1 MTHKN
6 TKTTSLLRRTGLIG
20 GAAAIAV
27 TAGTAMAAAPANA
40 ATSSASVWDRV
51 AQCESG
57 GNWSTNTGNGFSGG
71 LQFTAS
77 TWKAYGGTG
86 SAQNASKAEQIRVAK
101 KVLQGQG
108 PGAWPVCSQKAG
120 LTRAN
125 GGAASAGSS
134 STSTAGSSS
143 TSTTSYSQSSTAK
156 KSYTATTPKK
166 AYSSY
171 TAQKSVAPKA
181 ATVQSTPR
189 HAATTV
195 TNVKGSGKY
204 VTVKSG
210 DTLSKL
216 ADANGVDSWQSL
228 YSLNKTQ
235 VQNPDLIFVGE
246 KLELPA

>member
-1 MTHKN
+1 MIHKN

-71 LQFTAS
+71 LQFTPS

-86 SAQNASKAEQIRVAK
+86 SAQNASKAQQIAVAK
-101 KVLQGQG
+101 KVLKGQG
-108 PGAWPVCSQKAG
+108 PGAWPVCSKKAG
-120 LTRAN
+120 LTSAN
-125 GGAASAGSS
+125 GGAAS
-134 STSTAGSSS
+134 AGSSS

-228 YSLNKTQ
+228 YSLNKSQ

>member
-1 MTHKN
+1 MTLKN

-40 ATSSASVWDRV
+40 STASASVWDKV

-71 LQFTAS
+71 LQFTQS

-86 SAQNASKAEQIRVAK
+86 SAQNASKSQQIAVAK
-101 KVLQGQG
+101 KVLKGQG

-125 GGAASAGSS
+125 GGAASAGS
-134 STSTAGSSS
+134 TTTSSS
-143 TSTTSYSQSSTAK
+143 TSTSSSYSSAK
-156 KSYTATTPKK
+156 KSYTSSTPKK
-166 AYSSY
+166 SY
-171 TAQKSVAPKA
+171 TSKQAVTPKA
-181 ATVQSTPR
+181 STATQTTATTATVS
-189 HAATTV
+189 
-195 TNVKGSGKY
+195 NVKGSGKY

-210 DTLSKL
+210 DTLFKL
-216 ADANGVDSWQSL
+216 ADRNGVSSWQSL
-228 YSLNKTQ
+228 YSLNKST
-235 VQNPDLIFVGE
+235 VSNPDLIFVGE
-246 KLELPA
+246 KLELPAA